1 MNLQAFLDG
10 QSFDA
15 YEYFGAHLEKGGV
28 RFRTYAPGA
37 DRVTVMGDFSFWME
51 VPLRKVDSHGVFS
64 GWVEHA
70 SPGQRYKYN
79 MYRGKKRYEHCDP
92 YGYGMEMRPGNCS
105 IIRDLKN
112 YKFTDRA
119 WMKKRSKCFDEPM
132 NIYELHL
139 GSWKKKWRGFYR
151 YDEIAFDLIAYL
163 KEHHYNYVEIM
174 PLTEHPSDGSWGYL
188 TTGYFSPT
196 SRYGTVEQLKILVD
210 RLHRAGIGVIFDFV
224 LAHFARDGYGLREY
238 DGTALYEPTNRTRAY
253 SEWGSMNFD
262 YSKGTVRSFLQ
273 SAANYWLKEY
283 HFDGLR
289 MDAVS
294 RIIYHGGD
302 MNRGTIPEGMDFLR
316 TMNRGLHAQNPTA
329 ILMAEDS
336 TAHPGVTR
344 PADAGGLGFD
354 YKWGM
359 GWMYDTLQY
368 MGRSPYDRYGM
379 WDKFRFSMHYFYDEN
394 FVLSFSHDEVAPGRK
409 SIIDKIYGTYEEK
422 FAQLRLLYLYM
433 YSHPGK
439 KLNFMGNE
447 LAMFREWDVRR
458 EPDWN
463 ILKMP
468 IHDAFSKYMTEL
480 NRLYLKKPAL
490 SRKDYDRAG
499 FAWLDCG
506 TDNACVF
513 GMARNCDGHYMVAL
527 FNFSDQEAHCH
538 INYQGNVKLIL
549 HSDWEMYGGKTKK
562 KLMKAL
568 PGTIPAYT
576 GMLFE
581 QVSAK

>member
-1 MNLQAFLDG
+1 MDLQAFLNG
-10 QSFDA
+10 HSFDA
-15 YEYFGAHLEKGGV
+15 YEYFGAHIEKGGV
-28 RFRTYAPGA
+28 RFRVYAPEA
-37 DRVTVMGDFSFWME
+37 DRVTVMGDFSFWLE
-51 VPLRKVDSHGVFS
+51 IPLKKLNAQGVFS
-64 GWVEHA
+64 GLVA
-70 SPGQRYKYN
+70 GAKSGNRYKYN
-79 MYRGKKRYEHCDP
+79 IYRGKKRYEHCDP
-92 YGYGMEMRPGNCS
+92 YGFGMEMRPGNCS
-105 IIRDLKN
+105 IIRELKSF
-112 YKFTDRA
+112 KFSDSS
-119 WMKKRSKCFDEPM
+119 WMKKRTKRFDEPM

-151 YDEIAFDLIAYL
+151 YDEIAFELIDYL

-196 SRYGTVEQLKILVD
+196 SRYGTVDQLKLLVD

-224 LAHFARDGYGLREY
+224 VAHFAKDTYALKKFG
-238 DGTALYEPTNRTRAY
+238 GTPLYEPVDPSRQVT
-253 SEWGSMNFD
+253 EWHSMNFD
-262 YSKGTVRSFLQ
+262 YTKGSIRSFLQ

-283 HFDGLR
+283 HFDGIR
-289 MDAVS
+289 MDAIS
-294 RIIYHGGD
+294 RILYPGGD
-302 MNRGTIPEGMDFLR
+302 MQRGLIPEGEAFLR
-316 TMNRGLHAQNPTA
+316 NMNQGLHALHPTA
-329 ILMAEDS
+329 ILIAEDS
-336 TAHPGVTR
+336 TSHPGVTR
-344 PADAGGLGFD
+344 PAQWGGLGFD

-359 GWMYDTLQY
+359 GWMYDTMQY

-379 WDKFRFSMHYFYDEN
+379 RDKFTFSMYYFYDEN
-394 FVLSFSHDEVAPGRK
+394 FILSFSHDEVALGRK
-409 SIIDKIYGTYEEK
+409 TIIDKLYGSYEEK

-468 IHDAFSKYMTEL
+468 IHNGFHKYFMEL
-480 NRLYLKKPAL
+480 NRLYLKKSAL
-490 SRKDYDRAG
+490 SKKDYDRAG

-506 TDNACVF
+506 CDNACTF

-527 FNFSDQEAHCH
+527 FNFSDQDARCH
-538 INYQGNVKLIL
+538 IRYDGNVKIL
-549 HSDWEMYGGKTKK
+549 LHTDWEIYGGKTKK
-562 KLMKAL
+562 KILKAL
-568 PGTIPAYT
+568 PDTIPAYS

-581 QVSAK
+581 QVNI